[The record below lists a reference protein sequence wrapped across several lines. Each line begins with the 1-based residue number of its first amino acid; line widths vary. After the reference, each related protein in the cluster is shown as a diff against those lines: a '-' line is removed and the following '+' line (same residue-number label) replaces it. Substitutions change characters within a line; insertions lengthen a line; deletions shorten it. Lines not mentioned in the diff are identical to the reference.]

1 MSAKTK
7 IIVLQMKE
15 VIYTGIFVVLGVL
28 LILLLIFMFLPKDT
42 GENEILD
49 TSVYVAGIYTADLV
63 FSNQGISIEV
73 VVDQD
78 EIKAISLVNLNET
91 VTTMYPSFQPVLE
104 NIAEQ
109 IITNQSLENIT
120 YLDDSKYTSVMLLEA
135 VRLALDKATITP
147 SIEMH

>member
-7 IIVLQMKE
+7 IVVLQMKE

-49 TSVYVAGIYTADLV
+49 TSAYVAGIYTAELS
-63 FSNQGISIEV
+63 FNNQAVSIEV
-73 VVDQD
+73 VVDHN
-78 EIKAISLVNLNET
+78 KISSIGLVNLNET
-91 VTTMYPSFQPVLE
+91 ITTMYPSFQPTLE

-109 IITNQSLENIT
+109 IISSQSLENIT
-120 YLDDSKYTSVMLLEA
+120 YPDNAKYTSVMLLEA
-135 VRLALDKATITP
+135 VKLALDKASVVPTK
-147 SIEMH
+147 